1 MDFYTPK
8 RPAMLPGRV
17 LLRLLLLT
25 ICSFATL
32 IALAQNNGRISGTVL
47 DKTTQK
53 AISNATVW
61 VKGSTKSAITD
72 TNGVFRITDIPVKTY
87 SVEVSLT
94 GYQTTTLY
102 NIILNA
108 GNEYTV
114 NTELEPQVSELRAV
128 VVSKNR
134 RTAKAATLESP
145 LSVQRLTLEEIR
157 SNPGGNFD
165 ISKAIQALPGVGG
178 GAEGAVSATISSSAV
193 AHPMKT
199 SII

>member
-1 MDFYTPK
+1 
-8 RPAMLPGRV
+8 MLPVRW
-17 LLRLLLLT
+17 LLRFLSLT
-25 ICSFATL
+25 ICSFSAL
-32 IALAQNNGRISGTVL
+32 ITLAQNNGRISGTVL

-53 AISNATVW
+53 AIANATVR
-61 VKGSTKSAITD
+61 VKGSTKAAITD

-87 SVEVSLT
+87 SIEVSIT
-94 GYQTTTLY
+94 GYQTATLY

-114 NTELEPQVSELRAV
+114 NIELEPKVNELTAV
-128 VVSKNR
+128 VVSNNR

-178 GAEGAVSATISSSAV
+178 GAEGVVSVMISLSA
-193 AHPMKT
+193 AGLPMKMC
-199 SII
+199 II